1 MSEPTTQTIAM
12 SASNRILKLLT
23 ALSATP
29 TGNKVYSHIRH
40 NLEQIEYGRLESEQA
55 YFDLINTLLDAATR
69 AFPNSSHQHIE
80 LQLMRLSLVPG
91 MAIDELKVLGSQ
103 LEQIM
108 VDEQSPQTTSF
119 DSDFLERALKPLL
132 SAKNNAQALVLP
144 QTPHAQNEEEAPHTD
159 HSTTEPQQIRS
170 QPTKAA
176 PAPQIDIAYQNQLDQ
191 TRESIQTIQN
201 QLGEQIVASMQLND
215 ELASLFKNTLEALE
229 QLDNSEG
236 LDTMR
241 SAYKMRSN
249 ELVRRHQHLVTQFDV
264 TYNKLHIIESSGQRL
279 DDELSNLHRLSLTD
293 ELTELPNRRAIL
305 QRIENEVAR
314 SRRYNTPLALA
325 LIDLDKFK
333 SINDQYGHAA
343 GDTVLNCFATEV
355 LSVFRNHDTAAR
367 YGGEEFAILMPSTDI
382 DGAFKALEKI
392 RHIAK
397 QSNCALD
404 TGEEIAMPTFSAGI
418 ALYTADETPEELLNR
433 ADTAMYR
440 AKQMGRSRIEVHS
453 TGTKIPSNINVDDAT
468 R

>member
-12 SASNRILKLLT
+12 PASNRILKLLKT
-23 ALSATP
+23 LSATP
-29 TGNKVYSHIRH
+29 TGNKVYNHIRY

-55 YFDLINTLLDAATR
+55 YFNLISTLLDTATR
-69 AFPNSSHQHIE
+69 AFPSSSHQHIE

-91 MAIDELKVLGSQ
+91 MATDELKTLSTQ
-103 LEQIM
+103 LEQL
-108 VDEQSPQTTSF
+108 VAGEQSPKANTF

-132 SAKNNAQALVLP
+132 SAKNNTQALVP
-144 QTPHAQNEEEAPHTD
+144 QPQPEATPIYTEEDADDSAPRYIRKEAT
-159 HSTTEPQQIRS
+159 SNIQL
-170 QPTKAA
+170 
-176 PAPQIDIAYQNQLDQ
+176 PQIDIAYQNQLDQ

-215 ELASLFKNTLEALE
+215 ELASLFKNTTEALE
-229 QLDNSEG
+229 QLDSSKE
-236 LDTMR
+236 LETMR
-241 SAYKMRSN
+241 SAYTMRNN
-249 ELVRRHQHLVTQFDV
+249 ELVRRHQQLVTQFDV
-264 TYNKLHIIESSGQRL
+264 TYNKLHIIESAGQRL
-279 DDELSNLHRLSLTD
+279 DDELSSLHRLSLTD

-305 QRIENEVAR
+305 QRIENEVNR
-314 SRRYNTPLALA
+314 SQRYNTPLALA

-343 GDTVLNCFATEV
+343 GDTVLHCFATEV

-367 YGGEEFAILMPSTDI
+367 YGGEEFAILMPNTDI

-392 RHIAK
+392 RYIAK
-397 QSNCALD
+397 QSNCILD

-418 ALYTADETPEELLNR
+418 ALYTAEEAPEELLNR

-453 TGTKIPSNINVDDAT
+453 TGAKNPSSIA
-468 R
+468 